1 VRAFFISAVVVL
13 LAVLYS
19 VAVHVLVT
27 QDNRTILGVLFAVVS
42 GGSTLLVMVWSAGWR
57 ARLAVLAGAL
67 ITGVLGAKM
76 AGTWDPRWVYLVQHA
91 GIHALLG
98 AYFVFTLRPGKTA
111 IITRMASLVR
121 KSMNDEVRAYTRKVT
136 AIWVGYFFGMAGLS
150 ITLFVSGLVT
160 GNMMAWS
167 ILSNALTWP
176 AVAILAC
183 GEYIVRRKRF
193 PNDEHMS
200 LWENLKMS
208 AKVNPRD
215 F

>member
-1 VRAFFISAVVVL
+1 VRAVFISAVIVA

-27 QDNRTILGVLFAVVS
+27 QDNRTLLGVLFAVVS
-42 GGSTLLVMVWSAGWR
+42 GGATLLVMVWSAGWW
-57 ARLAVLAGAL
+57 ARVLVLAGAL
-67 ITGVLGAKM
+67 LTGVLGAKM
-76 AGTWDPRWVYLVQHA
+76 AGSWDPRWVYLVQHA

-98 AYFVFTLRPGKTA
+98 AYFAFTLSPGKVA
-111 IITRMASLVR
+111 IVTRMASLVR
-121 KSMNDEVRAYTRKVT
+121 TSMNDAVTAYTRKVT
-136 AIWVGYFFGMAGLS
+136 AIWVGYFFGMAVLS
-150 ITLFVSGLVT
+150 GALFWYGLVSH
-160 GNMMAWS
+160 NMLAWS

-176 AVAILAC
+176 AVALLAC
-183 GEYIVRRKRF
+183 GEYLVRRKRF

>member
-1 VRAFFISAVVVL
+1 LRAFLISAVIVAF
-13 LAVLYS
+13 AVLYS

-27 QDNRTILGVLFAVVS
+27 QDNRTLLGVLFAVVS
-42 GGSTLLVMVWSAGWR
+42 GGATLLVMVWSAGWW
-57 ARLAVLAGAL
+57 ARSAVVALALAAGFFGAR
-67 ITGVLGAKM
+67 M

-91 GIHALLG
+91 GLHALLG
-98 AYFVFTLRPGKTA
+98 AYFASTLRPGKTA
-111 IITRMASLVR
+111 LVTRMAALVR
-121 KSMNDEVRAYTRKVT
+121 TSMNPEVVAYTRKVT
-136 AIWVGYFFGMAGLS
+136 AIWVGYFFGMALISLALFLFGL
-150 ITLFVSGLVT
+150 ISGSML
-160 GNMMAWS
+160 AWS

-176 AVAILAC
+176 AVAVLAC
-183 GEYIVRRKRF
+183 GEYLVRRKRF

>member
-1 VRAFFISAVVVL
+1 VRAFFISAVIVS

-27 QDNRTILGVLFAVVS
+27 QDNRTIIGVLFAVVS
-42 GGSTLLVMVWSAGWR
+42 GGATLLVMVWSAGWW
-57 ARLAVLAGAL
+57 ARLLVLVAAL
-67 ITGVLGAKM
+67 ITGLLGAKM
-76 AGTWDPRWVYLVQHA
+76 AGNWDPRWVYLVQHA

-98 AYFVFTLRPGKTA
+98 TYFAFTLRPGKTA

-121 KSMNDEVRAYTRKVT
+121 RSMNDEVIAYTRQVT
-136 AIWVGYFFGMAGLS
+136 GIWVGYFFGMALLSAALFLYGLS
-150 ITLFVSGLVT
+150 SH
-160 GNMMAWS
+160 NMMAWS

-176 AVAILAC
+176 AVAVLAC
-183 GEYIVRRKRF
+183 GEYLVRRKRF